1 MALRRVLKPC
11 DKILYFQGTKE
22 CDFVVQQNDQIVHLI
37 QVTWDMRDKET
48 RKREIDGIV
57 EASRVTGC
65 DSLIILTNNEEG
77 EITEEGKTIKILPV
91 WKWLLFQE

>member
-1 MALRRVLKPC
+1 MS
-11 DKILYFQGTKE
+11 
-22 CDFVVQQNDQIVHLI
+22 
-37 QVTWDMRDKET
+37 DKET

-77 EITEEGKTIKILPV
+77 EIAEEGKTIKVLPV
-91 WKWLLFQE
+91 WKWLLFRE

>member
-1 MALRRVLKPC
+1 MFFSTA
-11 DKILYFQGTKE
+11 
-22 CDFVVQQNDQIVHLI
+22 
-37 QVTWDMRDKET
+37 VTPEASACELGHFKT